1 MKEFAK
7 FITIIS
13 AIGHFLVTFCKV
25 GRETGEEV
33 GRRVFEDAIVETDSQ
48 DTMLV
53 LQTGKTKRF
62 LRNCTQSVHR
72 IFIHFQSVISVNTAF
87 RLISL

>member
-33 GRRVFEDAIVETDSQ
+33 GRRVFEEAIVETDSQ

-53 LQTGKTKRF
+53 LQTGN
-62 LRNCTQSVHR
+62 LI
-72 IFIHFQSVISVNTAF
+72 IFCNLTIFKLSDRMRSE
-87 RLISL
+87 